1 MAHCTDGTL
10 HHLFAICPHHQ
21 AQEVVAALE
30 SADVEA
36 LGRWASNVAAFDAL
50 DGAGIANMA
59 PGPSHSGRREAY
71 ASILT
76 GDNPDYLV
84 AALVL
89 GSTVRSFDSQ
99 RDMLMLVSRADA
111 PTRSQSEWQRS
122 LVICDLGCSAAVG

>member
-1 MAHCTDGTL
+1 MAL
-10 HHLFAICPHHQ
+10 HHLFATGPHHQ
-21 AQEVVAALE
+21 AQEVVAALK

-36 LGRWASNVAAFDAL
+36 LDRWASNVAAFDAL
-50 DGAGIANMA
+50 DGVSIGNMA
-59 PGPSHSGRREAY
+59 PGSSHVQRREAY

-99 RDMLMLVSRADA
+99 RDMLMLVS
-111 PTRSQSEWQRS
+111 
-122 LVICDLGCSAAVG
+122 